1 MPDNN
6 DDRYPIF
13 LLVAIALIGLFFG
26 WCFFYVK
33 GFAYDLEVGN
43 YDFNGFDS
51 NADPTFEDFMNN
63 AYQSLVSQGAPED
76 YIANVLITY
85 FLKPA
90 GYSEEYIEQFRI
102 KVQTTQNGEDYF
114 VQNLLPNIDEKY
126 RTWVMNNL
134 KYFKYGQK
142 IYMGPPDDIK
152 ECYCL
157 GYYELTQEY
166 KDAIANY
173 WNRSN
178 EHLIFYYTEPE
189 HWEKYYSKY
198 NSLEEYCQKLS
209 EPWYSDW
216 IPDEPIYYNPD
227 HIIGF
232 CDWNLDDAGYQ
243 IGETISF
250 TAPSDPEEELP
261 YYVISEEIDNALF
274 SDEELNNLPDEL
286 RTMSKGLI
294 AVVDNQKE
302 LQKKI
307 DELNKVTSDHKE
319 ITDLSYQA
327 QLDQIENENK
337 TIFEKKLNE
346 YSVKDT
352 ILLVLVSA
360 SLIGAIVFM
369 IFKFTPKIGR

>member
-1 MPDNN
+1 MMPDNN

-152 ECYCL
+152 VQITSGNIL
-157 GYYELTQEY
+157 PR
-166 KDAIANY
+166 NY
-173 WNRSN
+173 ICCNIFPSVPARYNRISN
-178 EHLIFYYTEPE
+178 AHLI
-189 HWEKYYSKY
+189 YS
-198 NSLEEYCQKLS
+198 SS
-209 EPWYSDW
+209 
-216 IPDEPIYYNPD
+216 
-227 HIIGF
+227 
-232 CDWNLDDAGYQ
+232 
-243 IGETISF
+243 
-250 TAPSDPEEELP
+250 
-261 YYVISEEIDNALF
+261 
-274 SDEELNNLPDEL
+274 
-286 RTMSKGLI
+286 
-294 AVVDNQKE
+294 
-302 LQKKI
+302 
-307 DELNKVTSDHKE
+307 
-319 ITDLSYQA
+319 
-327 QLDQIENENK
+327 
-337 TIFEKKLNE
+337 
-346 YSVKDT
+346 
-352 ILLVLVSA
+352 
-360 SLIGAIVFM
+360 
-369 IFKFTPKIGR
+369 